1 MVAGVLS
8 IHEGLGASGRL
19 PGLARERS
27 RVTALELAILGS
39 LGFGAALLS
48 AYGKTGLGL
57 PGHNLLRVIFPMAMG
72 LALVPRHGSGTIMGL
87 GGLAGGALLAVLGPH
102 GLGAGALTGL
112 VLLGLALDVAM
123 LGAGSGRAVYLR
135 FAAAGLGVNL
145 VALAARAALK
155 VSLHE
160 PKLAAWLPKALVCY
174 PVCGLLAGLIS
185 AAVWFRIQARSQ
197 PRPGS
202 EASA

>member
-19 PGLARERS
+19 PGLTRERC
-27 RVTALELAILGS
+27 RVTALELAILAS
-39 LGFGAALLS
+39 LGFGAAVLS

-57 PGHNLLRVIFPMAMG
+57 PGHNILRVIFPMAMG

-87 GGLAGGALLAVLGPH
+87 GGLAGGTLLTMVGPH

-112 VLLGLALDVAM
+112 VLLGPAIDLAM

-135 FAAAGLGVNL
+135 FAAAGLGANL
-145 VALAARAALK
+145 VALAARGGLK
-155 VSLHE
+155 AWQADPRIAS
-160 PKLAAWLPKALVCY
+160 WLPRALVSY

-185 AAVWFRIQARSQ
+185 AAVWFRIQARS
-197 PRPGS
+197 RPQSRS